1 MNRDDMLRD
10 AIAKNTDPIFM
21 TNPGDIMEYYKDTYP
36 GYKTNKKG
44 ETVRD
49 KQGNPIALWRTKIAS
64 GLVGIAKN
72 KKGKKMT
79 LLNTPRRYQSNREQG
94 TASPKS
100 KSEYAALGKKLP
112 PIGQKLRNGEIT
124 LTVKGK
130 QDTGKRGGSR
140 DREITV
146 TLKGSAAFDFISN
159 PNFPDFWDAFMP
171 GGADLFE
178 DGEYAIEVT
187 SVE

>member
-1 MNRDDMLRD
+1 
-10 AIAKNTDPIFM
+10 M

-72 KKGKKMT
+72 KKGENMS
-79 LLNTPRRYQSNREQG
+79 LSNISRRYQSNREQG

-140 DREITV
+140 ERGITV
-146 TLKGSAAFDFISN
+146 TPQGSSAIGFIRN
-159 PNFPDFWDAFMP
+159 PNFPDFFDGFMA
-171 GGADLFE
+171 GGGDLFDRRGYPTE
-178 DGEYAIEVT
+178 RT
-187 SVE
+187 